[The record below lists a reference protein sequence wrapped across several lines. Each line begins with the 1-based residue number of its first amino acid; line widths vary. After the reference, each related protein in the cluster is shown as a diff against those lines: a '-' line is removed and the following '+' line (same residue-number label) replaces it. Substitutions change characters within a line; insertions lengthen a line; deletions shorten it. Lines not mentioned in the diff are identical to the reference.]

1 MLSVHTSLA
10 TAVVVYILREKS
22 MSEAS
27 SNFGAPGIA
36 ERLSVLRTPQPG
48 TAPLKTNTPKRM
60 RLEVLI
66 GVVVVLAGI
75 TMALFLSGS
84 SSSPAIGGEPATSS
98 PKVDV
103 PNSRLMAGEAFIAIA
118 VEPGNF
124 PPSLVVGDTVRVVV
138 TPSNDG
144 SGSVRNLKE
153 TTVVQSVMP
162 PADMGTQFVV
172 TVRAPESI
180 ATAIAASGPL
190 HLSIVRGNNQ

>member
-10 TAVVVYILREKS
+10 TAVVVSFLREKS

-27 SNFGAPGIA
+27 NNSGAPGIA
-36 ERLSVLRTPQPG
+36 ERLSVLRAPQPG
-48 TAPLKTNTPKRM
+48 AAPNRASAPKRM

-66 GVVVVLAGI
+66 GVVVVLAGV
-75 TMALFLSGS
+75 TMALFLSGGN
-84 SSSPAIGGEPATSS
+84 SSPVDTGEPATSS
-98 PKVDV
+98 PEVDIQ
-103 PNSRLMAGEAFIAIA
+103 NSRLMAGEAFIAIA

-153 TTVVQSVMP
+153 TTVVQSVTP
-162 PADMGTQFVV
+162 PAEMGTQFVV
-172 TVRAPESI
+172 TVRAPESL

-190 HLSIVRGNNQ
+190 HLSIVKGNKK

>member
-10 TAVVVYILREKS
+10 TAVVVYIFRENS

-27 SNFGAPGIA
+27 SNFGTPGIA

-48 TAPLKTNTPKRM
+48 TAPPLTNTPKRM

-75 TMALFLSGS
+75 TMALFLSGG

-98 PKVDV
+98 PKVDAQD
-103 PNSRLMAGEAFIAIA
+103 SRLMAGEALIAIA
-118 VEPGNF
+118 VDPGNF
-124 PPSLVVGDTVRVVV
+124 PPSLLVGDTVRVVV

-144 SGSVRNLKE
+144 TGSVRSLKE
-153 TTVVQSVMP
+153 MTVVQSVTP
-162 PADMGTQFVV
+162 PAEMGTQFVV
-172 TVRAPESI
+172 TVRAPESL

-190 HLSIVRGNNQ
+190 HLSIVKGDN

>member
-153 TTVVQSVMP
+153 TTVVQSVTP
-162 PADMGTQFVV
+162 PAEMGTQFVV
-172 TVRAPESI
+172 TVRAPESL

-190 HLSIVRGNNQ
+190 HLSIVKGNKK

>member
-48 TAPLKTNTPKRM
+48 TPPLKTNTPKRM

-75 TMALFLSGS
+75 TMALFLSGGG

-98 PKVDV
+98 PQIDAQD
-103 PNSRLMAGEAFIAIA
+103 SRLMAGEAFIAIA
-118 VEPGNF
+118 VDPGNF
-124 PPSLVVGDTVRVVV
+124 PPSLLVGDTVRVVV

-144 SGSVRNLKE
+144 NGSVRSLKE
-153 TTVVQSVMP
+153 LTVVQSVTP

-172 TVRAPESI
+172 TVRAPESL
-180 ATAIAASGPL
+180 ATAVAASGAI
-190 HLSIVRGNNQ
+190 HLSIVKGDS

>member
-10 TAVVVYILREKS
+10 TAVVVSFLREKS

-27 SNFGAPGIA
+27 NNSGAPGIA
-36 ERLSVLRTPQPG
+36 ERLSVLRAPQPG
-48 TAPLKTNTPKRM
+48 TAPNRASAPKRM

-66 GVVVVLAGI
+66 GVVVVLAGV
-75 TMALFLSGS
+75 TMALFLSGEN
-84 SSSPAIGGEPATSS
+84 SSPVGTGEPATSS
-98 PKVDV
+98 PEVDIQ
-103 PNSRLMAGEAFIAIA
+103 NSRLMAGEAFIAIA

-153 TTVVQSVMP
+153 TTVVQSVTP
-162 PADMGTQFVV
+162 PAEMGTQFVV
-172 TVRAPESI
+172 TVRAPESL

-190 HLSIVRGNNQ
+190 HLSIVKGNKK

>member
-1 MLSVHTSLA
+1 
-10 TAVVVYILREKS
+10 

-48 TAPLKTNTPKRM
+48 IAPLKTNTPKRM

-75 TMALFLSGS
+75 TMALFLSGG

-98 PKVDV
+98 PKVDAQD
-103 PNSRLMAGEAFIAIA
+103 SRLMAGEALIAIA
-118 VEPGNF
+118 VDPGNF
-124 PPSLVVGDTVRVVV
+124 PPALLVGDTVRVVV

-144 SGSVRNLKE
+144 NGSVRSLKE
-153 TTVVQSVMP
+153 TTVVQSVTP

-172 TVRAPESI
+172 TVRAPESL

-190 HLSIVRGNNQ
+190 HLSIVKGGGQ

>member
-10 TAVVVYILREKS
+10 TAVVVSFLREKS

-27 SNFGAPGIA
+27 NNSGAPGIA
-36 ERLSVLRTPQPG
+36 ERLSVLRAPQPG
-48 TAPLKTNTPKRM
+48 AAPNRASAPKRM

-66 GVVVVLAGI
+66 GVVVVLAGV
-75 TMALFLSGS
+75 TMALFLSGGN
-84 SSSPAIGGEPATSS
+84 SSPVGAGEPATSS
-98 PKVDV
+98 PEVDIQ
-103 PNSRLMAGEAFIAIA
+103 NSRLMAGEAFIAIA

-153 TTVVQSVMP
+153 TTVVQSVTP
-162 PADMGTQFVV
+162 PAEMGTQFVV
-172 TVRAPESI
+172 TVRAPESL

-190 HLSIVRGNNQ
+190 HLSIVKGNKK

>member
-48 TAPLKTNTPKRM
+48 TAPPLTNTPKRM

-75 TMALFLSGS
+75 TMALFLSGG

-98 PKVDV
+98 PKVDAQD
-103 PNSRLMAGEAFIAIA
+103 SRLMAGEALIAIA
-118 VEPGNF
+118 VDPGNF
-124 PPSLVVGDTVRVVV
+124 PPSLLVGDTVRVVV

-144 SGSVRNLKE
+144 SGSVRSLKE
-153 TTVVQSVMP
+153 LTVVQSVTP
-162 PADMGTQFVV
+162 PAEMGTQFVV
-172 TVRAPESI
+172 TVRAPESL

-190 HLSIVRGNNQ
+190 HLSIVKGDN

>member
-1 MLSVHTSLA
+1 
-10 TAVVVYILREKS
+10 

-27 SNFGAPGIA
+27 NNSGAPGIA
-36 ERLSVLRTPQPG
+36 ERLSVLRAPQPG
-48 TAPLKTNTPKRM
+48 TAPNRVLAPKRM

-75 TMALFLSGS
+75 TMALFLGGGN
-84 SSSPAIGGEPATSS
+84 SSPVDPGEPATSS
-98 PKVDV
+98 PEAEVQ
-103 PNSRLMAGEAFIAIA
+103 NSRLMAGEAFIAIA

-124 PPSLVVGDTVRVVV
+124 PPSLVIGDTVRVVV

-153 TTVVQSVMP
+153 TIVVESVMP
-162 PADMGTQFVV
+162 PAEMGTQFVV
-172 TVRAPESI
+172 TVRAPESL

-190 HLSIVRGNNQ
+190 HLSIVKGNN

>member
-10 TAVVVYILREKS
+10 TAVVVSFLREKS

-27 SNFGAPGIA
+27 NNSGAPGIA
-36 ERLSVLRTPQPG
+36 ERLSVLRAPQPG
-48 TAPLKTNTPKRM
+48 TVPNRASAPKRM

-66 GVVVVLAGI
+66 GVVVVLAGV
-75 TMALFLSGS
+75 TMALFLSGGN
-84 SSSPAIGGEPATSS
+84 SSPVGTGEPATSS
-98 PKVDV
+98 PEVDIQ
-103 PNSRLMAGEAFIAIA
+103 NSRLMAGEAFIAIA

-153 TTVVQSVMP
+153 TTVVQSVTP
-162 PADMGTQFVV
+162 PAEMGTQFVV
-172 TVRAPESI
+172 TVRAPESL

-190 HLSIVRGNNQ
+190 HLSIVKGNKE

>member
-48 TAPLKTNTPKRM
+48 TTPPKVSTPKRM

-75 TMALFLSGS
+75 TMALFLSGGS
-84 SSSPAIGGEPATSS
+84 STPTAGGEPVTSS
-98 PKVDV
+98 PTVDIQ
-103 PNSRLMAGEAFIAIA
+103 NSALMAGEAFIAIA

-124 PPSLVVGDTVRVVV
+124 PPSLATGDTVQVVV

-144 SGSVRNLKE
+144 TGTVHSLKE
-153 TTVVQSVMP
+153 TTIVQSVTP
-162 PADMGTQFVV
+162 PTDMGTQYVV
-172 TVRAPESI
+172 TVRAPESL

-190 HLSIVRGNNQ
+190 HLSIVKGNS

>member
-48 TAPLKTNTPKRM
+48 TPPLKTNTPKRM

-75 TMALFLSGS
+75 TMALFLSGGG

-98 PKVDV
+98 PQIDAQD
-103 PNSRLMAGEAFIAIA
+103 SRLMAGEAFIAIA
-118 VEPGNF
+118 VDPGNF
-124 PPSLVVGDTVRVVV
+124 PPSLMVGDTVRVVV

-144 SGSVRNLKE
+144 NGSVRSLKE
-153 TTVVQSVMP
+153 LTVVQSVTP

-172 TVRAPESI
+172 TVRAPESL
-180 ATAIAASGPL
+180 ATAVAASGAI
-190 HLSIVRGNNQ
+190 HLSIVKGDS

>member
-48 TAPLKTNTPKRM
+48 SAPLKTNTPKRM

-75 TMALFLSGS
+75 TMALFLSGGG
-84 SSSPAIGGEPATSS
+84 SSPAIGGEPATSS
-98 PKVDV
+98 PKVDAQD
-103 PNSRLMAGEAFIAIA
+103 SRLMAGEAFIAIA
-118 VEPGNF
+118 VDPGNF
-124 PPSLVVGDTVRVVV
+124 PPSLLVGDTVRVVV

-144 SGSVRNLKE
+144 SGSVRSLKE
-153 TTVVQSVMP
+153 LTVVQSVTP
-162 PADMGTQFVV
+162 PAEMGTQFVV
-172 TVRAPESI
+172 TVRAPESL

-190 HLSIVRGNNQ
+190 HLSIVKGDN

>member
-1 MLSVHTSLA
+1 
-10 TAVVVYILREKS
+10 

-36 ERLSVLRTPQPG
+36 ERLSVLRTPQSG

-75 TMALFLSGS
+75 TLALFLSGS
-84 SSSPAIGGEPATSS
+84 GSSPAIGGESATSS

-118 VEPGNF
+118 VDPGNF
-124 PPSLVVGDTVRVVV
+124 PPSLLVGDTVRVVV

-144 SGSVRNLKE
+144 SGSVRGLKE
-153 TTVVQSVMP
+153 KTVVQSVMP
-162 PADMGTQFVV
+162 PSDMGTQFVV
-172 TVRAPESI
+172 TVRAPESL

-190 HLSIVRGNNQ
+190 HLSIVKGDN

>member
-48 TAPLKTNTPKRM
+48 TAPLKTNTPKRK

-75 TMALFLSGS
+75 TLALFLSGS
-84 SSSPAIGGEPATSS
+84 GSSPAIGGESATSS

-118 VEPGNF
+118 VDPGNF
-124 PPSLVVGDTVRVVV
+124 PPSLLVGDTVRVVV

-144 SGSVRNLKE
+144 SGSVRGLKE
-153 TTVVQSVMP
+153 ITVVQSVTP

-172 TVRAPESI
+172 TVRAPESL

-190 HLSIVRGNNQ
+190 HLSIVKGDN

>member
-75 TMALFLSGS
+75 TLALFLSGS
-84 SSSPAIGGEPATSS
+84 GSSPAIGGESATSS

-118 VEPGNF
+118 VDPGNF
-124 PPSLVVGDTVRVVV
+124 PPSLLVGDTVRVVV

-144 SGSVRNLKE
+144 SGSVRGLKE
-153 TTVVQSVMP
+153 ITVVQSVTP
-162 PADMGTQFVV
+162 PAGMGTQFVV
-172 TVRAPESI
+172 TVRAPESL

-190 HLSIVRGNNQ
+190 HLSIVKGDN

>member
-10 TAVVVYILREKS
+10 TAVVAYILREKS

-48 TAPLKTNTPKRM
+48 TAPLKTNTSKRM

-66 GVVVVLAGI
+66 GVFVVLAGI
-75 TMALFLSGS
+75 TMALFLSGGG
-84 SSSPAIGGEPATSS
+84 SSPAIGGEPATSS
-98 PKVDV
+98 PKIDAQD
-103 PNSRLMAGEAFIAIA
+103 SRLMAGEAFIAIA
-118 VEPGNF
+118 VDPGNF
-124 PPSLVVGDTVRVVV
+124 PPSLLVGDTVRVVV

-144 SGSVRNLKE
+144 SGSVRSLKE
-153 TTVVQSVMP
+153 LTVVQSVTP
-162 PADMGTQFVV
+162 PAEMGTQFVV
-172 TVRAPESI
+172 TVRAPESL

-190 HLSIVRGNNQ
+190 HLSIVKGDN

>member
-1 MLSVHTSLA
+1 
-10 TAVVVYILREKS
+10 

-48 TAPLKTNTPKRM
+48 TTSPKKSAPKRM

-75 TMALFLSGS
+75 TMALFLSGG
-84 SSSPAIGGEPATSS
+84 SSSPVTGGEPATIS

-118 VEPGNF
+118 MDFGNF
-124 PPSLVVGDTVRVVV
+124 PPSLVAGDTVRVVV

-144 SGSVRNLKE
+144 SGSVRSLKE
-153 TTVVQSVMP
+153 TTVVQSVIP
-162 PADMGTQFVV
+162 PTDMGTQFVV
-172 TVRAPESI
+172 TVRAPESL

>member
-10 TAVVVYILREKS
+10 TAVVVSFLREKS

-27 SNFGAPGIA
+27 NNSGAPGIA

-48 TAPLKTNTPKRM
+48 TAPNRASTPKRM

-75 TMALFLSGS
+75 TMAIFLSGGN
-84 SSSPAIGGEPATSS
+84 SSPVGPGESVTIS
-98 PKVDV
+98 PEVEIQ
-103 PNSRLMAGEAFIAIA
+103 NSRLMAGEAFIAIA
-118 VEPGNF
+118 VEAGNF
-124 PPSLVVGDTVRVVV
+124 PPSLVAGDTVRVVV

-144 SGSVRNLKE
+144 NGSVRNLKE

-172 TVRAPESI
+172 TVRAPESL

-190 HLSIVRGNNQ
+190 HLSIVKGNSQ

>member
-48 TAPLKTNTPKRM
+48 TAPPLTNTPKRM

-75 TMALFLSGS
+75 TMALFLSGG

-98 PKVDV
+98 PKVDAQD
-103 PNSRLMAGEAFIAIA
+103 SRLMAGEALIAIA
-118 VEPGNF
+118 VDPGNF
-124 PPSLVVGDTVRVVV
+124 PPSLLIGDTVRVVV

-144 SGSVRNLKE
+144 SGSVRSLKE
-153 TTVVQSVMP
+153 LTVVQSVTP
-162 PADMGTQFVV
+162 PAEMGTQFVV
-172 TVRAPESI
+172 TVRAPESL

-190 HLSIVRGNNQ
+190 HLSIVKGNK

>member
-10 TAVVVYILREKS
+10 TAVVVYIFRENS

-48 TAPLKTNTPKRM
+48 TAPPLTNTPKRM

-75 TMALFLSGS
+75 TMALFLSGG

-98 PKVDV
+98 PKVDAQD
-103 PNSRLMAGEAFIAIA
+103 SRLMAGEALIAIA
-118 VEPGNF
+118 VDPGNF
-124 PPSLVVGDTVRVVV
+124 PPSLLVGDTVRVVV

-144 SGSVRNLKE
+144 SGSVRSLKE
-153 TTVVQSVMP
+153 TTVVQSVTP
-162 PADMGTQFVV
+162 PAEMGTQFVV
-172 TVRAPESI
+172 TVRAPESL

-190 HLSIVRGNNQ
+190 HLSIVKGNK

>member
-10 TAVVVYILREKS
+10 TAVVVSFLREKS

-27 SNFGAPGIA
+27 NNSGAPGIA
-36 ERLSVLRTPQPG
+36 ERLSVLRAPQPG
-48 TAPLKTNTPKRM
+48 TAPNRVLAPKRM

-75 TMALFLSGS
+75 TMALFLGGGN
-84 SSSPAIGGEPATSS
+84 SSPVDPGEPVTSS
-98 PKVDV
+98 PEAEVQ
-103 PNSRLMAGEAFIAIA
+103 NSRLMAGEAFIAIA

-124 PPSLVVGDTVRVVV
+124 PPSLVIGDTVRVVV

-153 TTVVQSVMP
+153 TTVVESVMP
-162 PADMGTQFVV
+162 PAEMGTQFVV
-172 TVRAPESI
+172 TVRAPESL

>member
-36 ERLSVLRTPQPG
+36 ERLSVLRTPQSG
-48 TAPLKTNTPKRM
+48 TAPLKTSAPKRM

-75 TMALFLSGS
+75 TMALFLSGG
-84 SSSPAIGGEPATSS
+84 SSSPPTGGEPATIS
-98 PKVDV
+98 PKVDA

-118 VEPGNF
+118 VESGNF

-144 SGSVRNLKE
+144 SGGVRSLKE
-153 TTVVQSVMP
+153 TTVVQSVIP

-172 TVRAPESI
+172 TVRAPESL

-190 HLSIVRGNNQ
+190 HLSIVKGNS

>member
-10 TAVVVYILREKS
+10 TAVVVYILREKL

-48 TAPLKTNTPKRM
+48 TAPLKASEPKRM

-75 TMALFLSGS
+75 TMALFLSGGS
-84 SSSPAIGGEPATSS
+84 SAPATKGEPATIS
-98 PKVDV
+98 PKTDV

-144 SGSVRNLKE
+144 SGSVRSLKE
-153 TTVVQSVMP
+153 TTVVQSVTP

-172 TVRAPESI
+172 TVRAPESL

-190 HLSIVRGNNQ
+190 HLSIVKGNS

>member
-48 TAPLKTNTPKRM
+48 TAPVKTNAPKRM

-75 TMALFLSGS
+75 TMALFLSGGGS
-84 SSSPAIGGEPATSS
+84 STAIGGEPATSS
-98 PKVDV
+98 PKVDAQ
-103 PNSRLMAGEAFIAIA
+103 NSQLMAGEALIAMAI
-118 VEPGNF
+118 EPGNF

-144 SGSVRNLKE
+144 NGSVHSLRE
-153 TTVVQSVMP
+153 ITIVQSVMP

-172 TVRAPESI
+172 TVRAPESL

-190 HLSIVRGNNQ
+190 HLSIVKGHN